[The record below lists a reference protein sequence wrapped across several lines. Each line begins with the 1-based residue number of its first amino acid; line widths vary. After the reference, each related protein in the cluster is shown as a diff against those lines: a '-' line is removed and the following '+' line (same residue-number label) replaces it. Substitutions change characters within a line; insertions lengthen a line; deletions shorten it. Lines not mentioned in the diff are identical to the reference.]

1 MVVADKGTKGVKAIV
16 SKDQGGGASP
26 DGFRSSVEPAA
37 GILRALRNTGI
48 TVFYQTPD
56 LVVVWGHNVPSTWAG
71 GDVVGR
77 TDLDFLPLQSVDRIA
92 AAMRAVL
99 STGNSDK
106 LEFRD
111 SDGGDRWY
119 DMWIDADTAEDG
131 RVQGVVTTVV
141 EVTDR
146 KHREQTL
153 RTLLREVSH
162 RSKNLLAIIQSIAT
176 QTGRYSPSIDT
187 FLARFRGRL
196 QSLSSSQDLV
206 TSSNWRGAMLGELV
220 EGQVARFRGEAD
232 DGVRF
237 QGVDVYLNPN
247 AALHVGLALHEL
259 VVNSMSHGALS
270 RPRGHV
276 RLTSSLEN
284 DAEGAPKLVLEWS
297 ERTATPDRQAE
308 KRFGS
313 VALERVV
320 PLSLD
325 GAAVFEMHDGQ
336 LDYRL
341 EVPAENFEIE

>member
-1 MVVADKGTKGVKAIV
+1 MKTIV
-16 SKDQGGGASP
+16 SRDQGGDTSL
-26 DGFRSSVEPAA
+26 DGFRNSVEAGT

-48 TVFYQTPD
+48 TVFYQNLD
-56 LVVVWGHNVPSTWAG
+56 LAVVWGHNVPASWAG

-77 TDLDFLPLQSVDRIA
+77 TDPDFLPVHSIERIA
-92 AAMRAVL
+92 AAKRAVL

-111 SDGGDRWY
+111 ADGGDRWY
-119 DMWIDADTAEDG
+119 DMWIDADTSDDG
-131 RVQGVVTTVV
+131 HVRGVVTTVV

-176 QTGRYSPSIDT
+176 QTGRYSSTIDT
-187 FLARFRGRL
+187 FLTRFRGRL

-206 TSSNWRGAMLGELV
+206 TSSNWRGAMLGELI
-220 EGQVARFRGEAD
+220 EGQVTRFRGEAD

-270 RPRGHV
+270 RARGHV
-276 RLTSSLEN
+276 NLTSSLEN

-297 ERTATPDRQAE
+297 ERTDTPDGQAE

-325 GAAVFEMHDGQ
+325 GTAIFEMHDGQ

-341 EVPAENFEIE
+341 EVPSENFEIE